1 MEFSKKDEFYMKRAL
16 TLAKR
21 AQGHTS
27 PNPMVGAVL
36 VKRGRVI
43 AEDYHRKVGTP
54 HAEALVIERAAEE
67 ARGATLYV
75 SLEPCC
81 HTKKRTPPCTEG
93 IIKAGIRRVVVSMVD
108 PNPQVSGKGIKRLK
122 EAGIEVQWG
131 LLEEKARRLNE
142 SYIKY
147 ITTGRPFVTLKVAMS
162 LDGKIALPTGE
173 SKWITSEASRKIVH
187 RMRAAS
193 DAILTGIGTVRAD
206 DPLLTARI
214 KGAKSPIRIVIDPEL
229 DIRPDARVL
238 EIPPQTIL
246 ITRVKDDDRIKRL
259 YDKGVEFLFF
269 DGELDFGWLMEE
281 LGRREITS
289 VMVEAGSTLPSFMLK
304 AGVVDKVVF
313 FIAPIIIGGRDS
325 YPAIGGPSCERLS
338 EAFSVKDLRIRRI
351 GPDIMVEGYLR

>member
-1 MEFSKKDEFYMKRAL
+1 
-16 TLAKR
+16 
-21 AQGHTS
+21 
-27 PNPMVGAVL
+27 
-36 VKRGRVI
+36 
-43 AEDYHRKVGTP
+43 
-54 HAEALVIERAAEE
+54 
-67 ARGATLYV
+67 
-75 SLEPCC
+75 
-81 HTKKRTPPCTEG
+81 
-93 IIKAGIRRVVVSMVD
+93 
-108 PNPQVSGKGIKRLK
+108 
-122 EAGIEVQWG
+122 
-131 LLEEKARRLNE
+131 
-142 SYIKY
+142 
-147 ITTGRPFVTLKVAMS
+147 
-162 LDGKIALPTGE
+162 
-173 SKWITSEASRKIVH
+173 
-187 RMRAAS
+187 MRAAS